1 MCESEHTQFTM
12 MKNWNV
18 WKTKMEEQN
27 KMDEKSNGWKIQMD
41 EHNLFATKGYV
52 PM

>member
-1 MCESEHTQFTM
+1 
-12 MKNWNV
+12 
-18 WKTKMEEQN
+18 MEEQN